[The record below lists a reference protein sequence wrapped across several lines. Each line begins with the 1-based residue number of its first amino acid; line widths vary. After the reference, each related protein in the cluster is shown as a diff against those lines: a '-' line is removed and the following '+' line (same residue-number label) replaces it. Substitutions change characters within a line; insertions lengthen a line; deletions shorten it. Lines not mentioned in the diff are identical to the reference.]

1 MTQSSKEYD
10 LEKIKAKA
18 KKQREELSLW
28 LKRTNRSTKM
38 LDTFVFPITL
48 GEIDAMI
55 AHIEALQIMVID
67 DWK

>member
-10 LEKIKAKA
+10 LVKIKAKA
-18 KKQREELSLW
+18 QKQREELSLW

>member
-18 KKQREELSLW
+18 QKQREELSLW

-55 AHIEALQIMVID
+55 KHIEALQIMVID

>member
-18 KKQREELSLW
+18 RKQREKLSLW
-28 LKRTNRSTKM
+28 IKKTNRNTQM
-38 LDTFVFPITL
+38 LDTFVFPITI

-55 AHIEALQIMVID
+55 KHIEALQSKVTD

>member
-18 KKQREELSLW
+18 QKQREDLSLW

>member
-38 LDTFVFPITL
+38 LDSFTFPITL
-48 GEIDAMI
+48 GEIDAMVK
-55 AHIEALQIMVID
+55 HIEALQIMVID